1 ELKVPIGHRHDRVGR
16 ADVNRVGF
24 QEHALLGMADRAAS
38 ASDLSPLALSKEGS
52 RAVMRINA
60 ARGSQARLHDGGR
73 AMRAGRLRSRR
84 QTGRESPPGP
94 DYRSE
99 RLDQDGRAAR

>member
-1 ELKVPIGHRHDRVGR
+1 MRSETVRDAPALILNRSELPVCKFETGWAG
-16 ADVNRVGF
+16 
-24 QEHALLGMADRAAS
+24 S

-94 DYRSE
+94 DHRSE
-99 RLDQDGRAAR
+99 RLDQDGRGVR